1 MRIFFL
7 LSAAVSVF
15 TIAGFAQ
22 DGAEYSAWMKSVPP
36 TNGAIRMAADNDTA
50 DATKLADTFDK
61 VATYWKT
68 KDPAAATLAETARD
82 AAKAIAGG
90 GDKASNLMKVQGTCA
105 GCHSQHREG
114 SAGNFKIK

>member
-1 MRIFFL
+1 MRSTIL
-7 LSAAVSVF
+7 LTAIAVFAA
-15 TIAGFAQ
+15 AGLAQ
-22 DGAEYSAWMKSVPP
+22 ELAEYSSWMKTVPP
-36 TNGAIRMAADNDTA
+36 TVAAIRMAADNDAA

-61 VATYWKT
+61 VATYWKA

-90 GDKASNLMKVQGTCA
+90 GDKASNLMKIQGVCG

>member
-7 LSAAVSVF
+7 LSAAVAVF
-15 TIAGFAQ
+15 AIAGLAQ
-22 DGAEYSAWMKSVPP
+22 DQAEYSTWMKSVPP
-36 TNGAIRMAADNDTA
+36 TVAAIRMAADNDAA
-50 DATKLADTFDK
+50 DAGKLADTFDK
-61 VATYWKT
+61 VATYWKA

-90 GDKASNLMKVQGTCA
+90 GDKASNLMKLQGTCA